1 MNEDLIRK
9 LAAGK
14 LFRSISFVQASIH
27 LCAYIAAFIQLIMIE
42 AGGYHDV
49 SIVRFLEIT
58 LVSMPL
64 FASAWRLIQ
73 FSLKLSKRQRFWG
86 YCFHFLNLLWSIAIV
101 KLSYFM

>member
-1 MNEDLIRK
+1 MSEDLIQK

-14 LFRSISFVQASIH
+14 LFRLFSSIQISIH
-27 LCAYIAAFIQLIMIE
+27 LCTYIAAFIELIMIE
-42 AGGYHDV
+42 AGGYHDA
-49 SIVRFLEIT
+49 SIIRFLGIT

-64 FASAWRLIQ
+64 FAIAWRSIQ

-86 YCFHFLNLLWSIAIV
+86 YCFHFLNLLWSIEIV

>member
-1 MNEDLIRK
+1 MKEDLIQK

-14 LFRSISFVQASIH
+14 LFRLLSFVQSSIH
-27 LCAYIAAFIQLIMIE
+27 LCIYLAAFIKLIMIE

-64 FASAWRLIQ
+64 FAIAWRLIQ
-73 FSLKLSKRQRFWG
+73 FSLKLSKQQRFWG
-86 YCFHFLNLLWSIAIV
+86 YCFHLLNSIWSIAIV